1 MVAAGTLPTSCAE
14 CVRQRTR
21 PPRVAC
27 LRARLAHLRPGATRW
42 RNLVI
47 LLAAGAGAVAGPAAR
62 AETPLARQIDQ
73 AVGRG
78 TRFLLQT
85 QNPNGSWGSA
95 TRTKDLNIYAPV
107 PGAHHAFRSAVTAL
121 CLTAL
126 LEQMPSDNAKLAQ
139 AIDRAE
145 AWMLRELPRLRR
157 ATPDALYNVW
167 GHAYALTALAKLHAY
182 RRGSPER
189 QAALRKLMALQVQRL
204 VTYESVDGGW
214 GYYDFRY
221 HTRKPSADSI
231 SFTTATVLLGM
242 KDAQGAGVAI
252 PKRIVAR
259 AVRSIQRQR
268 KPDNSYLYGEYLKW
282 EPVAGINRPGG
293 SLGRSQV
300 CNAALRVWGDRTI
313 TDDVLEAWLARLV
326 ARNGWLDMGR
336 KRPVPHESHL
346 QVAGYFYYYG
356 HYYAGRC
363 IELLPPEK
371 RAGHQRRI
379 AQLMLVR
386 QEKDGSW
393 WDFPFYN
400 YHQPYGTAFAIMT
413 LLRCRSTSDTNGS

>member
-1 MVAAGTLPTSCAE
+1 MSEA
-14 CVRQRTR
+14 
-21 PPRVAC
+21 
-27 LRARLAHLRPGATRW
+27 
-42 RNLVI
+42 I
-47 LLAAGAGAVAGPAAR
+47 
-62 AETPLARQIDQ
+62 
-73 AVGRG
+73 GRG

-85 QNPNGSWGSA
+85 QNRNGSWGSA

-121 CLTAL
+121 CLAAL
-126 LEQMPSDNAKLAQ
+126 LEQMPSDNAELAK

-182 RRGSPER
+182 RRDAPDT
-189 QAALRKLMALQVQRL
+189 QARLRKLMALQVERL

-242 KDAQGAGVAI
+242 KDAQAVGVEI

-268 KPDNSYLYGEYLKW
+268 KPNNSYLYGEYLKW

-300 CNAALRVWGDRTI
+300 CNAALRVWGDPTI
-313 TDDVLEAWLARLV
+313 TDDVLETWLARLV

-363 IELLPPEK
+363 IELLPPGK
-371 RAGHQRRI
+371 RAAHQRRI
-379 AQLMLVR
+379 ARLMLAR

-413 LLRCRSTSDTNGS
+413 LLRCRTASDTDGS